1 MDSTNVRFNSPLG
14 PFTVTSEPLILT
26 CTPAG
31 IETGFFPIRDITS
44 SETRNSSGLPDV
56 AQHFAAHAQALGLLA
71 GDNALR
77 RRQDRDTHARQY
89 ARHIH
94 LGGVHPATG
103 LADALDAG
111 DGRHAMAPIAHVLQ
125 PQPQG

>member
-44 SETRNSSGLPDV
+44 SETRYSSSLPDV
-56 AQHFAAHAQALGLLA
+56 PQHFAAHAQTPGLLA

-77 RRQDRDTHARQY
+77 RRQDRDTHARQHT
-89 ARHIH
+89 RHSH
-94 LGGVHPATG
+94 FGGIHPAAG
-103 LADALDAG
+103 LAHPLDAG
-111 DGRHAMAPIAHVLQ
+111 DGWHAMAA
-125 PQPQG
+125 